1 MSLQLTV
8 NLRELYERLCPEC
21 KAAFLEVVRL
31 GIPPEAILA
40 ALGIKQPEKEGEAKR
55 AVTSKK

>member
-1 MSLQLTV
+1 MQLTV

-21 KAAFLEVVRL
+21 KQKFLEVVRL

-40 ALGIKQPEKEGEAKR
+40 ALGIKSEEVAKGGSERKGKE
-55 AVTSKK
+55 